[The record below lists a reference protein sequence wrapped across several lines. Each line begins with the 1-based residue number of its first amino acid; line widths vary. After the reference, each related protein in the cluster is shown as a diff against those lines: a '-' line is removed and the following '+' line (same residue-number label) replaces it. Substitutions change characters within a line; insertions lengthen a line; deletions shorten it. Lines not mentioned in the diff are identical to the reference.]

1 LKSRTWNGL
10 RLRRF
15 DGALAVKVSA
25 LWLVCVLLGGCEETL
40 PARDGSGLPGAAGTA
55 DVRPG
60 PVATEDASLPMYL
73 PQASIAGQ
81 LTSAGSD
88 TLANLMTLWAEAFQA
103 RYPGVAMQVQAAGSS
118 TAPPALSE
126 GAVDLGP
133 MSRRMKDN
141 EVEAFRRR
149 HGYAPLPVRVAIDAL
164 AIYVHKDNP
173 LAALSLQDIDA
184 IYSNTRRC
192 GRAKPV
198 RYWGDLGLAGSWHR
212 RPIQRFGRNSVSGTY
227 GYFKSVALCG
237 GDVRDR
243 VNEQPGSASVVQG
256 VASALNGI
264 GYSGIGFQ
272 TSGVRALP
280 LAALPGSRPVLATRE
295 TVANGDYPLARP
307 LYIYLNKA
315 PGKALSPLTLE
326 FMRFVLSR
334 EGQAVVARD
343 GFVSLPGARARR
355 ERARLES

>member
-1 LKSRTWNGL
+1 M
-10 RLRRF
+10 RLR
-15 DGALAVKVSA
+15 AL
-25 LWLVCVLLGGCEETL
+25 LLLGWLLLSGCNETL
-40 PARDGSGLPGAAGTA
+40 PARDGPDRAVVAGAVVAPQA
-55 DVRPG
+55 L
-60 PVATEDASLPMYL
+60 PVADDTALPMYR

-141 EVEAFRRR
+141 EIEAFRRR
-149 HGYAPLPVRVAIDAL
+149 HGYAPLPIRVAIDAL
-164 AIYVHKDNP
+164 ALYVHKDNP
-173 LAALSLQDIDA
+173 LPSLSLQDIDA
-184 IYSNTRRC
+184 IYSSTRRC
-192 GRAKPV
+192 GRARPA

-280 LAALPGSRPVLATRE
+280 LAALPGSRPVFASRD
-295 TVANGDYPLARP
+295 TVASGDYPLARP

-315 PGKALSPLTLE
+315 PGQPLAPLTLE

-343 GFVSLPGARARR
+343 GFVSLPGDRARR
-355 ERARLES
+355 ERARLEP